1 MSRQMKVALNLLTV
15 ASDPENAKSGDVYF
29 NVLSKN
35 LRIYNGEI
43 WVELTPPSTD
53 PTPFY
58 RHTHSFDGEVHSI
71 DIQNPITFTEVN
83 EVASPAIT
91 LPQVVGVD
99 GGDPTSTVSD
109 PTWENLTLFDA
120 GQPDSLYWPDNNDTI
135 NDIGN
140 ASSVYD
146 NIVDAGGA

>member
-1 MSRQMKVALNLLTV
+1 MKVALNLLTV

-29 NVLSKN
+29 NILSKN
-35 LRIYNGEI
+35 LRIYNGDI
-43 WVELTPPSTD
+43 WIELTPPSTD

-58 RHTHSFDGEVHSI
+58 RHTHTFDGDVHTI
-71 DIQNPITFTEVN
+71 DIQNPITFMEYN
-83 EVASPAIT
+83 EIASPAAI
-91 LPQVVGVD
+91 LPEVIGVD
-99 GGDPTSTVSD
+99 GGDPSSTITD
-109 PTWENLTLFDA
+109 PSWENMTLFDA
-120 GQPDSLYWPDNNDTI
+120 GNPDSLYWPDSNDTI